1 MLCLIPWG
9 VDLNDVVPRHDS
21 IMYIRNVETM
31 LKGIS
36 RTLSTAAL
44 AGVMLSSGMAVAA
57 DEPGKA
63 IAQKIGV
70 PWPAVIAHRGASF
83 DAPEETVPSYTLAR
97 ELGADYL
104 EMDIQRTKDGVLI
117 ALHDDTLERT
127 TNIAQVYPDRA
138 KQPLSSFTLE
148 EIKRLDAGSWFNK
161 AFPDRARASYAG
173 LKILT
178 LDEVIDIAE
187 GGKNKPGLYI
197 ETKVPAQFPGIEA
210 DLQKKLEQWGWL
222 SQRPAAEKGYVNTAH
237 MPGRVV
243 LQTFEKPSLE
253 LLQKS
258 MPNTPKVLLL
268 WLGDGS
274 IQASSDATFKT
285 SGAKDKATFYA
296 GQQVKS
302 KEEFA
307 AWMDWAKDHGAVGT
321 GPASALKN
329 GGDQSYM
336 DLVQPWMNKMA
347 HDRGMVVHPYTVDD
361 AVDFKAISANGVD
374 GFFTNRA
381 SELLK
386 FYGRASK
393 ESMDAILKRNNF

>member
-1 MLCLIPWG
+1 M
-9 VDLNDVVPRHDS
+9 HK
-21 IMYIRNVETM
+21 RNVITM

-36 RTLSTAAL
+36 RTLGTAAL
-44 AGVMLSSGMAVAA
+44 AGVMLSSGFAMAAS
-57 DEPGKA
+57 EPGKA
-63 IAQKIGV
+63 LAAKIGV

-83 DAPEETVPSYTLAR
+83 NAPEETIPSYTLAR

-127 TNIAQVYPDRA
+127 TNVAEVYPGRA
-138 KQPLSSFTLE
+138 KDPLSSFTLD

-161 AFPDRARASYAG
+161 AHPDRARASYAG

-197 ETKVPAQFPGIEA
+197 ETKVPSQFPGIEE
-210 DLQKKLEQWGWL
+210 DLKKKLEQRGWL
-222 SQRPAAEKGYVNTAH
+222 SQRPAAEKGHVNVAH
-237 MPGRVV
+237 MPGRVI

-253 LLQKS
+253 LLQKA
-258 MPNTPKVLLL
+258 MPNTPKILLL

-274 IQASSDATFKT
+274 IQAASDKTFKE
-285 SGAKDKATFYA
+285 SGAKDKASFYA
-296 GQQVKS
+296 TQQVKS

-307 AWMDWAKDHGAVGT
+307 AWMDWAKAHGAIGT

-347 HDRGMVVHPYTVDD
+347 HDRGLIIHPYTVDD
-361 AVDFKAISANGVD
+361 AVDFKAISQRGVD

-386 FYGRASK
+386 FYGRPSK
-393 ESMDAILKRNNF
+393 ESMDSILKRIGY

>member
-1 MLCLIPWG
+1 
-9 VDLNDVVPRHDS
+9 
-21 IMYIRNVETM
+21 M
-31 LKGIS
+31 LKGFTAKSLS
-36 RTLSTAAL
+36 RTLLGTAL
-44 AGVMLSSGMAVAA
+44 AGTMLASGWAVAA

-63 IAQKIGV
+63 LAAKAGV

-83 DAPEETVPSYTLAR
+83 NAPEETVPSYTLAR

-104 EMDIQRTKDGVLI
+104 EMDIQRTRDGVLI

-127 TNIAQVYPDRA
+127 TNIAEVYPTRTKD
-138 KQPLSSFTLE
+138 PLSSFTLE

-161 AFPDRARASYAG
+161 AHPDRARASYAG

-187 GGKNKPGLYI
+187 DGNNKPGLYI
-197 ETKVPAQFPGIEA
+197 ETKVPAQFPGIEE
-210 DLQKKLEQWGWL
+210 DLRKKLEQRGWL
-222 SQRPAAEKGYVNTAH
+222 SQRPEADKGYVNVAH
-237 MPGRVV
+237 TPGRVV

-253 LLQKS
+253 LLQKA

-274 IQASSDATFKT
+274 IQAASDQTFKD
-285 SGAKDKATFYA
+285 SGAKDKASFYA
-296 GQQVKS
+296 TQQVKS

-307 AWMDWAKDHGAVGT
+307 AWMDWAKAHGAIGT
-321 GPASALKN
+321 GPAAALKN

-336 DLVQPWMNKMA
+336 DLVQPWMNRMA
-347 HDRGMVVHPYTVDD
+347 HDRGLIVHPYTVDD
-361 AVDFKAISANGVD
+361 AVDFKEISSHGVD

-386 FYGRASK
+386 FYGRPSE
-393 ESMDAILKRNNF
+393 ESMDSILKRIGY

>member
-1 MLCLIPWG
+1 
-9 VDLNDVVPRHDS
+9 
-21 IMYIRNVETM
+21 M
-31 LKGIS
+31 LKGLS
-36 RTLSTAAL
+36 RTLSGAAIAGVLLSSAVAL
-44 AGVMLSSGMAVAA
+44 AAA
-57 DEPGKA
+57 DTDKEPGRA
-63 IAQKIGV
+63 LAAKIGV

-83 DAPEETVPSYTLAR
+83 NAPEETVPSYTLAR

-117 ALHDDTLERT
+117 ALHDNTLERT
-127 TNIAQVYPDRA
+127 TNIAEVYPQRA
-138 KQPLSSFTLE
+138 KDPLNTFTLE

-161 AFPDRARASYAG
+161 AYPDRARATYAG

-197 ETKVPAQFPGIEA
+197 ETKVPAQFPGIEE
-210 DLQKKLEQWGWL
+210 DLKKKLDQRGWL
-222 SQRPAAEKGYVNTAH
+222 SQRPAAEKGYVNVAH

-253 LLQKS
+253 LLQKN
-258 MPNTPKVLLL
+258 MPDTPKVLLL

-274 IQASSDATFKT
+274 IETASGKTFKD
-285 SGAKDKATFYA
+285 SGAKDKASFYA
-296 GQQVKS
+296 SQQVKS

-307 AWMDWAKDHGAVGT
+307 AWMDWAKAHGAVGT
-321 GPASALKN
+321 GPSAALKN
-329 GGDQSYM
+329 GGDQSYS

-347 HDRGMVVHPYTVDD
+347 HDRGMIVHPYTVDD
-361 AVDFKAISANGVD
+361 AVDFKAISEQGVD

-386 FYGRASK
+386 FYGRPSK
-393 ESMDAILKRNNF
+393 ESMESILKRSGF

>member
-1 MLCLIPWG
+1 M
-9 VDLNDVVPRHDS
+9 H
-21 IMYIRNVETM
+21 IRNVITM

-36 RTLSTAAL
+36 RTLGAAAL
-44 AGVMLSSGMAVAA
+44 AGVMLSSGFAMAAN
-57 DEPGKA
+57 EPGKA
-63 IAQKIGV
+63 LAAKIGV

-83 DAPEETVPSYTLAR
+83 NAPEETIPSYTLAR

-127 TNIAQVYPDRA
+127 TNVADVFPGRA
-138 KQPLSSFTLE
+138 KDPLSSFTLE

-161 AFPDRARASYAG
+161 THPDRARASYAG

-197 ETKVPAQFPGIEA
+197 ETKVPAQFPGIEE
-210 DLQKKLEQWGWL
+210 DLKKKLEQRGWL
-222 SQRPAAEKGYVNTAH
+222 SQRPAAEKGHVNVAH
-237 MPGRVV
+237 MPGRVI

-253 LLQKS
+253 LLQKA
-258 MPNTPKVLLL
+258 MPNTPKILLL
-268 WLGDGS
+268 WLGDGY
-274 IQASSDATFKT
+274 IQAASDKTFKD
-285 SGAKDKATFYA
+285 SGAKDKASFYA
-296 GQQVKS
+296 TQQVKS

-307 AWMDWAKDHGAVGT
+307 AWMDWAKAHGAIGT

-347 HDRGMVVHPYTVDD
+347 HDRGLIIHPYTVDD
-361 AVDFKAISANGVD
+361 AVDFKAISQRGVD

-386 FYGRASK
+386 FYGRPSK
-393 ESMDAILKRNNF
+393 ESIDSILKRIGY

>member
-1 MLCLIPWG
+1 
-9 VDLNDVVPRHDS
+9 
-21 IMYIRNVETM
+21 M

-44 AGVMLSSGMAVAA
+44 AGVLLSSGVAQA
-57 DEPGKA
+57 ANEPGKA
-63 IAQKIGV
+63 LAAKIGV

-83 DAPEETVPSYTLAR
+83 NAPEETIPSYTLAR

-127 TNIAQVYPDRA
+127 TNVAEVFPDRA
-138 KQPLSSFTLE
+138 KDPLSSFTLE

-161 AFPDRARASYAG
+161 AHPDRARASYAG

-197 ETKVPAQFPGIEA
+197 ETKVPAQFPGIED
-210 DLQKKLEQWGWL
+210 DLKKKLKQRGWL
-222 SQRPAAEKGYVNTAH
+222 SQRPAAEKGYVNVAH
-237 MPGRVV
+237 TPGRVI

-253 LLQKS
+253 LLQKA
-258 MPNTPKVLLL
+258 MPTTPKILLL
-268 WLGDGS
+268 WLGDGY
-274 IQASSDATFKT
+274 IQAASDKTFKD
-285 SGAKDKATFYA
+285 SGAKDKASFYA
-296 GQQVKS
+296 TQQVKS

-307 AWMDWAKDHGAVGT
+307 AWMDWAKAHGAIGT

-347 HDRGMVVHPYTVDD
+347 HDRGLIIHPYTVDD
-361 AVDFKAISANGVD
+361 AVDFKAISQRGVD

-381 SELLK
+381 AELLK
-386 FYGRASK
+386 FYGRPSK
-393 ESMDAILKRNNF
+393 ESMDSILKRIGY

>member
-1 MLCLIPWG
+1 
-9 VDLNDVVPRHDS
+9 
-21 IMYIRNVETM
+21 M
-31 LKGIS
+31 LKGLS
-36 RTLSTAAL
+36 RTLSGAAIAGVLLSSAVAMAAADTGNAPGRAL
-44 AGVMLSSGMAVAA
+44 AA
-57 DEPGKA
+57 
-63 IAQKIGV
+63 KIGV

-83 DAPEETVPSYTLAR
+83 NAPEETIPSYTLAR

-104 EMDIQRTKDGVLI
+104 EMDIQRTRDGVLI
-117 ALHDDTLERT
+117 ALHDNTLERT
-127 TNIAQVYPDRA
+127 TNIAEVYPQRA
-138 KQPLSSFTLE
+138 KDPLNTFTLE

-161 AFPDRARASYAG
+161 AYPDRARATYAG
-173 LKILT
+173 VKILT

-197 ETKVPAQFPGIEA
+197 ETKVPAQFPGIEE
-210 DLQKKLEQWGWL
+210 DLKKKLDQRGWL
-222 SQRPAAEKGYVNTAH
+222 SQRPAAEKGYVNVAH

-258 MPNTPKVLLL
+258 MPDTPKVLLL

-274 IQASSDATFKT
+274 IETASGKTFKD
-285 SGAKDKATFYA
+285 SGAKDKASFYA
-296 GQQVKS
+296 SQQVKS

-307 AWMDWAKDHGAVGT
+307 AWMDWAKAHGAVGT
-321 GPASALKN
+321 GPSAALKN
-329 GGDQSYM
+329 GGDQSYS

-347 HDRGMVVHPYTVDD
+347 HDRGMIVHPYTVDD
-361 AVDFKAISANGVD
+361 AVDFKAISEQGVD

-386 FYGRASK
+386 FYGRPSK
-393 ESMDAILKRNNF
+393 ESMESILKRTGF

>member
-1 MLCLIPWG
+1 
-9 VDLNDVVPRHDS
+9 
-21 IMYIRNVETM
+21 M

-36 RTLSTAAL
+36 RTLGTAAL
-44 AGVMLSSGMAVAA
+44 AGVMLSSGFAMAAN
-57 DEPGKA
+57 EPGKA
-63 IAQKIGV
+63 LAAKIGV

-83 DAPEETVPSYTLAR
+83 DAPEETIPSYTLAR
-97 ELGADYL
+97 ELGADYV

-127 TNIAQVYPDRA
+127 TNIADVFPGRA
-138 KQPLSSFTLE
+138 KDPLSSFTLD

-161 AFPDRARASYAG
+161 AHPERARASYAG

-197 ETKVPAQFPGIEA
+197 ETKVPAQFPGIEE
-210 DLQKKLEQWGWL
+210 DLKKKLEQRGWL
-222 SQRPAAEKGYVNTAH
+222 SQRPAAEKGHVNVAH
-237 MPGRVV
+237 MPGRVI

-253 LLQKS
+253 LLQKE
-258 MPNTPKVLLL
+258 MPNTPKILLL
-268 WLGDGS
+268 WLGDGY
-274 IQASSDATFKT
+274 IQAASDKTFKD
-285 SGAKDKATFYA
+285 SGAKDKASFYA
-296 GQQVKS
+296 TQQVKS
-302 KEEFA
+302 REEFA
-307 AWMDWAKDHGAVGT
+307 AWMDWAKAHGAIGT

-347 HDRGMVVHPYTVDD
+347 HDRGLIIHPYTVDD
-361 AVDFKAISANGVD
+361 AVDFKAISQRSVD

-386 FYGRASK
+386 FDGRPSK
-393 ESMDAILKRNNF
+393 ESIDSILKRIGY

>member
-1 MLCLIPWG
+1 
-9 VDLNDVVPRHDS
+9 
-21 IMYIRNVETM
+21 M
-31 LKGIS
+31 LKGLS
-36 RTLSTAAL
+36 RTLSGAAL
-44 AGVMLSSGMAVAA
+44 AGVLLSSSIALAA
-57 DEPGKA
+57 TDMDKEPGRA
-63 IAQKIGV
+63 LAAKIGV

-83 DAPEETVPSYTLAR
+83 DAPEETVPAYTLAR

-117 ALHDDTLERT
+117 ALHDNTLERT
-127 TNIAQVYPDRA
+127 TNIAEVYPQRTKD
-138 KQPLSSFTLE
+138 PLNTFTLE
-148 EIKRLDAGSWFNK
+148 EIKRLDAGSWFNT
-161 AFPDRARASYAG
+161 AHPDRARASYAG

-178 LDEVIDIAE
+178 LDEVMDIAE

-197 ETKVPAQFPGIEA
+197 ETKVPSQFPGIEE
-210 DLQKKLEQWGWL
+210 DLKNKLEQRGWL
-222 SQRPAAEKGYVNTAH
+222 TERPAAEKGYVNVAN
-237 MPGRVV
+237 MPGRVM

-258 MPNTPKVLLL
+258 MPDTPKVLLL

-274 IQASSDATFKT
+274 IAAASDKTFKD
-285 SGAKDKATFYA
+285 SGAKDKASFYA
-296 GQQVKS
+296 SQQVKS

-307 AWMDWAKDHGAVGT
+307 AWMDWAKAHGAVGT
-321 GPASALKN
+321 GPSSALKN

-347 HDRGMVVHPYTVDD
+347 HDRGMIIHPYTVDE
-361 AVDFKAISANGVD
+361 AVDFKSISERGVD

-386 FYGRASK
+386 FYGRPSK
-393 ESMDAILKRNNF
+393 ESLDSILKRNGY

>member
-1 MLCLIPWG
+1 
-9 VDLNDVVPRHDS
+9 
-21 IMYIRNVETM
+21 M
-31 LKGIS
+31 LKGLS
-36 RTLSTAAL
+36 RTLSGAAIAGVLLSSSIAL
-44 AGVMLSSGMAVAA
+44 AATDM
-57 DEPGKA
+57 DKEPGRA
-63 IAQKIGV
+63 LAAKIGV

-83 DAPEETVPSYTLAR
+83 DAPEETVPAYTLAR

-117 ALHDDTLERT
+117 ALHDNTLERT
-127 TNIAQVYPDRA
+127 TNIAEVYPQRTKD
-138 KQPLSSFTLE
+138 PLNTFTLE
-148 EIKRLDAGSWFNK
+148 EIKRLDAGSWFNT
-161 AFPDRARASYAG
+161 AHPDRARASYAG

-178 LDEVIDIAE
+178 LDEVMDIAE

-197 ETKVPAQFPGIEA
+197 ETKVPSQFPGIEE
-210 DLQKKLEQWGWL
+210 DLKNKLEQRGWL
-222 SQRPAAEKGYVNTAH
+222 TERPAAEKGYVNVAN
-237 MPGRVV
+237 MPGRVM

-258 MPNTPKVLLL
+258 MPDTPKVLLL

-274 IQASSDATFKT
+274 IAAASDKTFKD
-285 SGAKDKATFYA
+285 SGAKDKASFYA
-296 GQQVKS
+296 SQQVKS

-307 AWMDWAKDHGAVGT
+307 AWMDWAKAHGAVGT
-321 GPASALKN
+321 GPSSALKN

-347 HDRGMVVHPYTVDD
+347 HDRGMIIHPYTVDE
-361 AVDFKAISANGVD
+361 AVDFKSISERGVD

-386 FYGRASK
+386 FYGRPSK
-393 ESMDAILKRNNF
+393 ESLDSILKRNGY

>member
-1 MLCLIPWG
+1 
-9 VDLNDVVPRHDS
+9 
-21 IMYIRNVETM
+21 M
-31 LKGIS
+31 LKGIT
-36 RTLSTAAL
+36 RTLSTAAI
-44 AGVMLSSGMAVAA
+44 AGVMLSSGMALAA
-57 DEPGKA
+57 SEPASNPGKA
-63 IAQKIGV
+63 LAAKAGV

-83 DAPEETVPSYTLAR
+83 NAPEETIPSYTLAR

-117 ALHDDTLERT
+117 ALHDDTLQRT
-127 TNIAQVYPDRA
+127 TNINEVFADRA
-138 KQPLSSFTLE
+138 TQPVSSFTLE
-148 EIKRLDAGSWFNK
+148 ELKRLDAGSWFNK
-161 AFPDRARASYAG
+161 AYPDRARASYAG

-197 ETKVPAQFPGIEA
+197 ETKVPTQFPGIEE
-210 DLQKKLEQWGWL
+210 DLKKKLDQRGWL
-222 SQRPAAEKGYVNTAH
+222 SERPAAEKGHVNVAH
-237 MPGRVV
+237 LPGRVV
-243 LQTFEKPSLE
+243 LQTFEKSSLE

-258 MPNTPKVLLL
+258 MPDTPKVLLL

-274 IQASSDATFKT
+274 IAAASETSFKD
-285 SGAKDKATFYA
+285 SGAKDKASFYA
-296 GQQVKS
+296 SQQVKS

-307 AWMDWAKDHGAVGT
+307 AWMDWAKEHGAIGT

-336 DLVQPWMNKMA
+336 DLVKPWMNKMA
-347 HDRGMVVHPYTVDD
+347 HDRGLIIHPYTVDD

-374 GFFTNRA
+374 GFFTNRT

-386 FYGRASK
+386 FYGRPSK
-393 ESMDAILKRNNF
+393 ESMESILKRIGY

>member
-1 MLCLIPWG
+1 MQK
-9 VDLNDVVPRHDS
+9 
-21 IMYIRNVETM
+21 RNVITM

-36 RTLSTAAL
+36 RTLATAAL
-44 AGVMLSSGMAVAA
+44 AGVMLSSGFTMAAT
-57 DEPGKA
+57 EPGKA
-63 IAQKIGV
+63 LAAKIGV

-83 DAPEETVPSYTLAR
+83 NAPEETIPSYTLAR

-127 TNIAQVYPDRA
+127 TNIAEVYPNRVKD
-138 KQPLSSFTLE
+138 PLSSFTLE

-161 AFPDRARASYAG
+161 AHPDRARASYAG

-197 ETKVPAQFPGIEA
+197 ETKVPAQFPGIED
-210 DLQKKLEQWGWL
+210 DLKKKLEQRGWL
-222 SQRPAAEKGYVNTAH
+222 SQRPAAEKGYVNVAH
-237 MPGRVV
+237 TPGRVI

-253 LLQKS
+253 LLQKA
-258 MPNTPKVLLL
+258 MPNTPKILLL
-268 WLGDGS
+268 WLGDGY
-274 IQASSDATFKT
+274 IQAASDKTFKD
-285 SGAKDKATFYA
+285 SGAKDKASFYA
-296 GQQVKS
+296 TQQVKS

-307 AWMDWAKDHGAVGT
+307 AWMDWAKAHGAIGT

-347 HDRGMVVHPYTVDD
+347 HDRGLIIHPYTVDD
-361 AVDFKAISANGVD
+361 AVDFKAISQRGVD

-386 FYGRASK
+386 FYGRPSR
-393 ESMDAILKRNNF
+393 ESIDSILKRIGY

>member
-1 MLCLIPWG
+1 
-9 VDLNDVVPRHDS
+9 
-21 IMYIRNVETM
+21 M
-31 LKGIS
+31 LKGLS
-36 RTLSTAAL
+36 RTLSGAAIAGVLLSSAVAMAAADTGNAPGRAL
-44 AGVMLSSGMAVAA
+44 AA
-57 DEPGKA
+57 
-63 IAQKIGV
+63 KIGV

-83 DAPEETVPSYTLAR
+83 NAPEETIPSYTLAR

-104 EMDIQRTKDGVLI
+104 EMDIQRTRDGVLI
-117 ALHDDTLERT
+117 ALHDNTLERT
-127 TNIAQVYPDRA
+127 TNIAEVYPQRA
-138 KQPLSSFTLE
+138 KDPLNTFTLE

-161 AFPDRARASYAG
+161 AYPDRARATYAG

-197 ETKVPAQFPGIEA
+197 ETKVPAQFPGIEE
-210 DLQKKLEQWGWL
+210 DLKKKLDQRGWL
-222 SQRPAAEKGYVNTAH
+222 SQRPAAEKGYVNVAH

-258 MPNTPKVLLL
+258 MPDTPKVLLL

-274 IQASSDATFKT
+274 IETASGKTFKD
-285 SGAKDKATFYA
+285 SGAKDKASFYA
-296 GQQVKS
+296 SQQVKS

-307 AWMDWAKDHGAVGT
+307 AWVDWAKAHGAVGT
-321 GPASALKN
+321 GPSAALKN
-329 GGDQSYM
+329 GGDQSYS

-347 HDRGMVVHPYTVDD
+347 HDRGMIVHPYTVDD
-361 AVDFKAISANGVD
+361 AVDFKTISEQGVD

-386 FYGRASK
+386 FYGRPSK
-393 ESMDAILKRNNF
+393 ESMDSILKRSGF

>member
-1 MLCLIPWG
+1 MG
-9 VDLNDVVPRHDS
+9 VSGSV
-21 IMYIRNVETM
+21 M
-31 LKGIS
+31 
-36 RTLSTAAL
+36 AAN
-44 AGVMLSSGMAVAA
+44 
-57 DEPGKA
+57 EPGKA
-63 IAQKIGV
+63 LAAKAGI

-83 DAPEETVPSYTLAR
+83 NAPEETVPSYTLAR

-127 TNIAQVYPDRA
+127 TNVAEVYPDRA
-138 KQPLSSFTLE
+138 KDPLSSFTLE

-161 AFPDRARASYAG
+161 AHPDRARASYAG

-197 ETKVPAQFPGIEA
+197 ETKVPAQFPGVEE
-210 DLQKKLEQWGWL
+210 DLKKKLEQRGWL
-222 SQRPAAEKGYVNTAH
+222 SQRPAAEKGHVNVAH
-237 MPGRVV
+237 SAGRVV

-253 LLQKS
+253 LLQKA
-258 MPNTPKVLLL
+258 MPDTPKVLLL
-268 WLGDGS
+268 WTGDGY
-274 IQASSDATFKT
+274 IPAASDKTFKD
-285 SGAKDKATFYA
+285 SGAKDKAAFYA
-296 GQQVKS
+296 TQQVKS

-307 AWMDWAKDHGAVGT
+307 AYLDWAKAHGAIGT
-321 GPASALKN
+321 GPSAALKN

-336 DLVQPWMNKMA
+336 DLVQPWMNTMA
-347 HDRGMVVHPYTVDD
+347 HDRGLIIHPYTVDD
-361 AVDFKAISANGVD
+361 AVDFKAISARGVD

-386 FYGRASK
+386 FYGRPSK
-393 ESMDAILKRNNF
+393 ESVESILKRIGY

>member
-1 MLCLIPWG
+1 M
-9 VDLNDVVPRHDS
+9 
-21 IMYIRNVETM
+21 
-31 LKGIS
+31 
-36 RTLSTAAL
+36 AL
-44 AGVMLSSGMAVAA
+44 AAESGSHPAK
-57 DEPGKA
+57 DPGKA
-63 IAQKIGV
+63 LAAKLGV

-83 DAPEETVPSYTLAR
+83 NAPEETVPSYTLAR

-117 ALHDDTLERT
+117 ALHDDTLLRT
-127 TNIAQVYPDRA
+127 TNIADVYPDRA
-138 KQPLSSFTLE
+138 KDPVSSFTLE
-148 EIKRLDAGSWFNK
+148 ELKRLDAGSWFNK
-161 AFPDRARASYAG
+161 AYPDRARPSYVG

-197 ETKVPAQFPGIEA
+197 ETKVPAQFPGVEE
-210 DLQKKLEQWGWL
+210 DLKKKLDQRGWL
-222 SQRPAAEKGYVNTAH
+222 GERPAAEKGHVNVAH

-258 MPNTPKVLLL
+258 MPQTPKVLLL
-268 WLGDGS
+268 WLGDGY
-274 IQASSDATFKT
+274 IEAASDKTFKD
-285 SGAKDKATFYA
+285 SGAKDKASFYA
-296 GQQVKS
+296 SQQVKS

-307 AWMDWAKDHGAVGT
+307 AWMDWAKAHGAVGT

-347 HDRGMVVHPYTVDD
+347 HDRGMIIHPYTVDD
-361 AVDFKAISANGVD
+361 AVDFKELSKRGAD

-386 FYGRASK
+386 FYGRPSK
-393 ESMDAILKRNNF
+393 ESMDSILKRSGF

>member
-1 MLCLIPWG
+1 
-9 VDLNDVVPRHDS
+9 
-21 IMYIRNVETM
+21 M
-31 LKGIS
+31 LKGLSRKSLS
-36 RTLSTAAL
+36 RTLLSIAL
-44 AGVMLSSGMAVAA
+44 IGIMSSSGAAVAA
-57 DEPGKA
+57 NEPGKA
-63 IAQKIGV
+63 LAEKVGI

-83 DAPEETVPSYTLAR
+83 NAPEETVPSYTLAR

-104 EMDIQRTKDGVLI
+104 EMDIQRTRDGVLI

-127 TNIAQVYPDRA
+127 TNIAEVYPNRTKD
-138 KQPLSSFTLE
+138 PLSSFTLE

-161 AFPDRARASYAG
+161 AHPDRARASYAG

-187 GGKNKPGLYI
+187 GGQNKPGLYI
-197 ETKVPAQFPGIEA
+197 ETKVPAQFPGIEE
-210 DLQKKLEQWGWL
+210 DLKKKLQQRGWL
-222 SQRPAAEKGYVNTAH
+222 SQRPAAENGHVNVTH

-243 LQTFEKPSLE
+243 LQTFEKQSLE
-253 LLQKS
+253 LLQKA
-258 MPNTPKVLLL
+258 MPDTPKVLLL

-274 IQASSDATFKT
+274 IQAASDQTFKE
-285 SGAKDKATFYA
+285 SGAKDKASFYA
-296 GQQVKS
+296 TQQVKS

-307 AWMDWAKDHGAVGT
+307 AWMDWAKAHGAIGT
-321 GPASALKN
+321 GPAAALKN

-347 HDRGMVVHPYTVDD
+347 HDRGLIIHPYTVDD
-361 AVDFKAISANGVD
+361 AVDFETISARGVD

-386 FYGRASK
+386 FYGRPSK
-393 ESMDAILKRNNF
+393 ESMDSILKRIGY

>member
-1 MLCLIPWG
+1 MF
-9 VDLNDVVPRHDS
+9 
-21 IMYIRNVETM
+21 
-31 LKGIS
+31 KAIS
-36 RTLSTAAL
+36 STLGCAAL
-44 AGVMLSSGMAVAA
+44 AALMSTSGLAMAA
-57 DEPGKA
+57 DPPGKA
-63 IAQKIGV
+63 LAAKIGV

-83 DAPEETVPSYTLAR
+83 NAPEETIASYTLAR

-127 TNIAQVYPDRA
+127 TNIAQVYPARVKD
-138 KQPLSSFTLE
+138 PLSSFTLA
-148 EIKRLDAGSWFNK
+148 EIKALDAGSWFNT
-161 AFPDRARASYAG
+161 AHPDRARASYAG

-197 ETKVPAQFPGIEA
+197 ETKVPAQFPGIEH
-210 DLQKKLEQWGWL
+210 DLKNKLQQRGWL
-222 SQRPAAEKGYVNTAH
+222 SERPAAEKGYVNVAH

-253 LLQKS
+253 LLQKA
-258 MPNTPKVLLL
+258 MPDTPKVLLL
-268 WLGDGS
+268 WINDGY
-274 IQASSDATFKT
+274 IQGASTTTFKE

-307 AWMDWAKDHGAVGT
+307 AWMDWAKAHGAIGT
-321 GPASALKN
+321 GPAAALKN

-336 DLVQPWMNKMA
+336 DLVQTWMNQMA
-347 HDRGMVVHPYTVDD
+347 HERGLIVHPYTVDD
-361 AVDFKAISANGVD
+361 AVDFKAISARGVD

-381 SELLK
+381 AELLK
-386 FYGRASK
+386 FDGRPSK
-393 ESMDAILKRNNF
+393 ESIDAILKRIGY

>member
-1 MLCLIPWG
+1 
-9 VDLNDVVPRHDS
+9 
-21 IMYIRNVETM
+21 M
-31 LKGIS
+31 LKGLS
-36 RTLSTAAL
+36 RTLSGAAIAGVLLSSAVAL
-44 AGVMLSSGMAVAA
+44 AAA
-57 DEPGKA
+57 DTGNTPGRA
-63 IAQKIGV
+63 LAAKIGV

-83 DAPEETVPSYTLAR
+83 NAPEETVPSYTLAR

-117 ALHDDTLERT
+117 ALHDNTLERT
-127 TNIAQVYPDRA
+127 TNIADVYPQRA
-138 KQPLSSFTLE
+138 KDPLNTFTLE

-161 AFPDRARASYAG
+161 AYPDRARATYAG
-173 LKILT
+173 VKILT

-197 ETKVPAQFPGIEA
+197 ETKVPAQFPGIEE
-210 DLQKKLEQWGWL
+210 DLKKKLDQRGWL
-222 SQRPAAEKGYVNTAH
+222 SQRPAAEKGYVNVAH

-258 MPNTPKVLLL
+258 MPDTPKVLLL

-274 IQASSDATFKT
+274 IETASGKTFKD
-285 SGAKDKATFYA
+285 SGAKDKASFYA
-296 GQQVKS
+296 SQQVKS

-307 AWMDWAKDHGAVGT
+307 AWVDWAKAHGAVGT
-321 GPASALKN
+321 GPSAALKN
-329 GGDQSYM
+329 GGDQSYS

-347 HDRGMVVHPYTVDD
+347 HDRGMIVHPYTVDD
-361 AVDFKAISANGVD
+361 AVDFKAISEQGVD

-381 SELLK
+381 AELLK
-386 FYGRASK
+386 FYGRPSK
-393 ESMDAILKRNNF
+393 ESMDSILKRTGF

>member
-1 MLCLIPWG
+1 
-9 VDLNDVVPRHDS
+9 
-21 IMYIRNVETM
+21 M
-31 LKGIS
+31 LKGLS
-36 RTLSTAAL
+36 RTLSGAAIAGVLLSSAVAL
-44 AGVMLSSGMAVAA
+44 AATDTGT
-57 DEPGKA
+57 EPGRA
-63 IAQKIGV
+63 LAAKIGV

-83 DAPEETVPSYTLAR
+83 NAPEETVPSYTLAR

-104 EMDIQRTKDGVLI
+104 EMDIQRTRDGVLI
-117 ALHDDTLERT
+117 ALHDNTLERT
-127 TNIAQVYPDRA
+127 TNIAEVYPQRA
-138 KQPLSSFTLE
+138 KDPLNTFTLE

-161 AFPDRARASYAG
+161 AYPDRARATYVG

-197 ETKVPAQFPGIEA
+197 ETKVPAQFPGIEE
-210 DLQKKLEQWGWL
+210 DLKKKLDQRGWL
-222 SQRPAAEKGYVNTAH
+222 SQRPAAEKGYVNVAH

-258 MPNTPKVLLL
+258 MPDTPKVLLL
-268 WLGDGS
+268 WLGDGY
-274 IQASSDATFKT
+274 IETASGKTFKD
-285 SGAKDKATFYA
+285 SGAKDKASFYA
-296 GQQVKS
+296 SQQVKS

-307 AWMDWAKDHGAVGT
+307 AWMDWAKAHGAVGT
-321 GPASALKN
+321 GPSAALKN
-329 GGDQSYM
+329 GGDQSYS

-347 HDRGMVVHPYTVDD
+347 HDRGMIVHPYTVDD
-361 AVDFKAISANGVD
+361 AVDFKAISEQGVD

-386 FYGRASK
+386 FYGRPSK
-393 ESMDAILKRNNF
+393 ESMDSILKRSGF

>member
-1 MLCLIPWG
+1 
-9 VDLNDVVPRHDS
+9 
-21 IMYIRNVETM
+21 M
-31 LKGIS
+31 LKGLS
-36 RTLSTAAL
+36 RTLSGAAIAGVLLSSSIAL
-44 AGVMLSSGMAVAA
+44 AATDM
-57 DEPGKA
+57 DKEPGRA
-63 IAQKIGV
+63 LAAKIGV

-83 DAPEETVPSYTLAR
+83 DAPEETVPAYTLAR

-117 ALHDDTLERT
+117 ALHDNTLERT
-127 TNIAQVYPDRA
+127 TNIAEVYPQRA
-138 KQPLSSFTLE
+138 KDPLNTFTLE

-161 AFPDRARASYAG
+161 AHPDRARASYAG

-178 LDEVIDIAE
+178 LDEVMDIAE

-197 ETKVPAQFPGIEA
+197 ETKVPSQFPGIEE
-210 DLQKKLEQWGWL
+210 DLKNKLEQRGWL
-222 SQRPAAEKGYVNTAH
+222 TERPAAEKGYVNVAN
-237 MPGRVV
+237 MPGRVM

-258 MPNTPKVLLL
+258 MPDTPKVLLL

-274 IQASSDATFKT
+274 IAAASNKTFKD
-285 SGAKDKATFYA
+285 SGAKDKASFYA
-296 GQQVKS
+296 SQQVKS

-307 AWMDWAKDHGAVGT
+307 AWMDWAKAHGAVGT
-321 GPASALKN
+321 GPSSALKN

-347 HDRGMVVHPYTVDD
+347 HDRGMIIHPYTVDE
-361 AVDFKAISANGVD
+361 AVDFKSISERGVD

-386 FYGRASK
+386 FYGRPSK
-393 ESMDAILKRNNF
+393 ESLDSILKRNGY

>member
-1 MLCLIPWG
+1 MF
-9 VDLNDVVPRHDS
+9 
-21 IMYIRNVETM
+21 
-31 LKGIS
+31 KGIS
-36 RTLSTAAL
+36 RTLGTTAL
-44 AGVMLSSGMAVAA
+44 AGVLLYSGSAMAA

-63 IAQKIGV
+63 LAAKAGV

-117 ALHDDTLERT
+117 ALHDDTLGRT
-127 TNIAQVYPDRA
+127 TNVADVYPDRA
-138 KQPLSSFTLE
+138 KDPVSSFTLD

-161 AFPDRARASYAG
+161 AHPERARASYAG
-173 LKILT
+173 LKVLT

-197 ETKVPAQFPGIEA
+197 ETKVPAQFPGIEE
-210 DLQKKLEQWGWL
+210 DLKKKLEQRGWL
-222 SQRPAAEKGYVNTAH
+222 SQRPAAEKGHVNVAH
-237 MPGRVV
+237 MPGRVI

-253 LLQKS
+253 LLQKA
-258 MPNTPKVLLL
+258 MPNTPKILLL
-268 WLGDGS
+268 WLGDGY
-274 IQASSDATFKT
+274 IQAASDKTFKD
-285 SGAKDKATFYA
+285 SGAKDKASFYA
-296 GQQVKS
+296 TQHVKS

-307 AWMDWAKDHGAVGT
+307 AWMDWAKAHGAIGT

-347 HDRGMVVHPYTVDD
+347 HDRGLIIHPYTVDD
-361 AVDFKAISANGVD
+361 AVDFKALSQRGVD

-386 FYGRASK
+386 FYGRPSK
-393 ESMDAILKRNNF
+393 ESIDSILKRIGY

>member
-1 MLCLIPWG
+1 
-9 VDLNDVVPRHDS
+9 
-21 IMYIRNVETM
+21 M
-31 LKGIS
+31 LKGLS
-36 RTLSTAAL
+36 RTISGAAIAGVLLSSAVAMAAADTGKEPGRAL
-44 AGVMLSSGMAVAA
+44 AV
-57 DEPGKA
+57 
-63 IAQKIGV
+63 KIGV

-83 DAPEETVPSYTLAR
+83 NAPEETVPSYTLAR

-117 ALHDDTLERT
+117 ALHDNTLERT
-127 TNIAQVYPDRA
+127 TNIAEVYPQRA
-138 KQPLSSFTLE
+138 KDPLNTFTLE

-161 AFPDRARASYAG
+161 AYPDRARAAYVG

-197 ETKVPAQFPGIEA
+197 ETKVPAQFPGIED
-210 DLQKKLEQWGWL
+210 DLKKKLDQRGWL
-222 SQRPAAEKGYVNTAH
+222 SQRPAADKGYVNVAH

-253 LLQKS
+253 LLQKA
-258 MPNTPKVLLL
+258 MPDTPKVLLL

-274 IQASSDATFKT
+274 IETASGKTFKD
-285 SGAKDKATFYA
+285 SGARDKASFYA
-296 GQQVKS
+296 SQQVKS

-307 AWMDWAKDHGAVGT
+307 AWMDWAKAHGAVGT
-321 GPASALKN
+321 GPSAALKN
-329 GGDQSYM
+329 GGDQSYS

-347 HDRGMVVHPYTVDD
+347 HDRGMIVHPYTVDD
-361 AVDFKAISANGVD
+361 AVDFKTISEQAVD

-386 FYGRASK
+386 FYGRPSK
-393 ESMDAILKRNNF
+393 ESMDSILKRSGF

>member
-1 MLCLIPWG
+1 
-9 VDLNDVVPRHDS
+9 
-21 IMYIRNVETM
+21 M
-31 LKGIS
+31 LKGLS
-36 RTLSTAAL
+36 RTLSGAAIAGVLMSSAVAL
-44 AGVMLSSGMAVAA
+44 AAA
-57 DEPGKA
+57 DTGNEPGRA
-63 IAQKIGV
+63 LAAKIGV

-83 DAPEETVPSYTLAR
+83 NAPEETVPSYTLAR

-117 ALHDDTLERT
+117 ALHDNTLERT
-127 TNIAQVYPDRA
+127 TNIAEVYPQRA
-138 KQPLSSFTLE
+138 KDPLNTFTLE

-161 AFPDRARASYAG
+161 AYPDRARASYAG

-197 ETKVPAQFPGIEA
+197 ETKVPAQFPGIEE
-210 DLQKKLEQWGWL
+210 DLKKKLDQRGWL
-222 SQRPAAEKGYVNTAH
+222 SQRPAAEKGYVNVAH

-253 LLQKS
+253 LLQKA
-258 MPNTPKVLLL
+258 MPDTPKVLLL

-274 IQASSDATFKT
+274 IETASGKTFKD
-285 SGAKDKATFYA
+285 SGAKDKASFYA
-296 GQQVKS
+296 SQQVKS

-307 AWMDWAKDHGAVGT
+307 AWMDWAKAHGAVGT
-321 GPASALKN
+321 GPSAALKN
-329 GGDQSYM
+329 GGDQSYS

-347 HDRGMVVHPYTVDD
+347 HDRGMIVHPYTVDD
-361 AVDFKAISANGVD
+361 AVDFKAISEQGVD

-386 FYGRASK
+386 FYGRPSK
-393 ESMDAILKRNNF
+393 ESMDSILKRSGF

>member
-1 MLCLIPWG
+1 MLTRIA
-9 VDLNDVVPRHDS
+9 
-21 IMYIRNVETM
+21 
-31 LKGIS
+31 
-36 RTLSTAAL
+36 RTVGAATL
-44 AGVMLSSGMAVAA
+44 AGLMLSSGSAMAAN
-57 DEPGKA
+57 EPGKA
-63 IAQKIGV
+63 LAAKIGV

-83 DAPEETVPSYTLAR
+83 DAPEETVPAYTLAR

-117 ALHDDTLERT
+117 ALHDNTLERT
-127 TNIAQVYPDRA
+127 TNITEVYPNRIKD
-138 KQPLSSFTLE
+138 PVSSFTLE

-161 AFPDRARASYAG
+161 AHPDRARARYAG
-173 LKILT
+173 MRILT

-197 ETKVPAQFPGIEA
+197 ETKVPAQFPGIEE
-210 DLQKKLEQWGWL
+210 DLKNKLEQRGWL
-222 SQRPAAEKGYVNTAH
+222 SQRPGAEQGYVNVANT
-237 MPGRVV
+237 PGRVV
-243 LQTFEKPSLE
+243 LQTFEKPSLQ

-258 MPNTPKVLLL
+258 MPDTPKVLLL
-268 WLGDGS
+268 WLGDGA
-274 IQASSDATFKT
+274 IQAASDTTFKD
-285 SGAKDKATFYA
+285 SGAKDKASFYA
-296 GQQVKS
+296 TQQVKS

-307 AWMDWAKDHGAVGT
+307 AWMDWAKAHGAVGI

-347 HDRGMVVHPYTVDD
+347 HDRGLIIHPYTVDD
-361 AVDFKAISANGVD
+361 AVDFKEISGRGVD

-386 FYGRASK
+386 FYGRPSK
-393 ESMDAILKRNNF
+393 ESIDSILKRSGL

>member
-1 MLCLIPWG
+1 
-9 VDLNDVVPRHDS
+9 
-21 IMYIRNVETM
+21 M
-31 LKGIS
+31 LKGLS
-36 RTLSTAAL
+36 RTLSGAAIAGVLLSSAVAL
-44 AGVMLSSGMAVAA
+44 AAA
-57 DEPGKA
+57 DTGNTPGRA
-63 IAQKIGV
+63 LAAKIGV

-83 DAPEETVPSYTLAR
+83 NAPEETVPSYTLAR

-117 ALHDDTLERT
+117 ALHDNTLERT
-127 TNIAQVYPDRA
+127 TNIADVYPQRA
-138 KQPLSSFTLE
+138 KDPLNTFTLE

-161 AFPDRARASYAG
+161 AYPDRARATYAG
-173 LKILT
+173 VKILT

-197 ETKVPAQFPGIEA
+197 ETKVPAQFPGIEE
-210 DLQKKLEQWGWL
+210 DLKKKLDQRGWL
-222 SQRPAAEKGYVNTAH
+222 SQRPAAEKGYVNVAH

-258 MPNTPKVLLL
+258 MPDTPKVLLL

-274 IQASSDATFKT
+274 IETASGKTFKD
-285 SGAKDKATFYA
+285 SGAKDKASFYA
-296 GQQVKS
+296 SQQVKS

-307 AWMDWAKDHGAVGT
+307 AWVDWAKAHGAVGT
-321 GPASALKN
+321 GPSAALKN
-329 GGDQSYM
+329 GGDQSYS

-347 HDRGMVVHPYTVDD
+347 HDRGMIVHPYTVDD
-361 AVDFKAISANGVD
+361 AVDFKAISEQGVD

-386 FYGRASK
+386 FYGRPSK
-393 ESMDAILKRNNF
+393 ESMESILKRTGF

>member
-1 MLCLIPWG
+1 
-9 VDLNDVVPRHDS
+9 
-21 IMYIRNVETM
+21 M
-31 LKGIS
+31 LKGLS
-36 RTLSTAAL
+36 RTLSGAAIAGVLLSSAVAL
-44 AGVMLSSGMAVAA
+44 AAA
-57 DEPGKA
+57 DTGKEPGRA
-63 IAQKIGV
+63 LAAKIGA

-83 DAPEETVPSYTLAR
+83 NAPEETVPSYTLAR

-117 ALHDDTLERT
+117 ALHDNTLERT
-127 TNIAQVYPDRA
+127 TNIAEVYPQRA
-138 KQPLSSFTLE
+138 KDPLNTFTLE

-161 AFPDRARASYAG
+161 AYPDRARATYAG

-197 ETKVPAQFPGIEA
+197 ETKVPAQFPGIEE
-210 DLQKKLEQWGWL
+210 DLKKKLDQRGWL
-222 SQRPAAEKGYVNTAH
+222 SQRPAAEKGYVNVAH

-258 MPNTPKVLLL
+258 MPDTPKVLLL

-274 IQASSDATFKT
+274 IETASGKTFKD
-285 SGAKDKATFYA
+285 SGAKDKASFYA
-296 GQQVKS
+296 SQQVKS

-307 AWMDWAKDHGAVGT
+307 AWMDWAKAHGAVGT
-321 GPASALKN
+321 GPSAALKN
-329 GGDQSYM
+329 GGDQSYS

-347 HDRGMVVHPYTVDD
+347 HDRGMIIHPYTVDD
-361 AVDFKAISANGVD
+361 AVDFKAISEQGVD

-386 FYGRASK
+386 FYGRPSK
-393 ESMDAILKRNNF
+393 ESMESILKRSGF

>member
-1 MLCLIPWG
+1 MKNAHKECHHMLNRLCRNALSKTVLATALTAVMG
-9 VDLNDVVPRHDS
+9 VSGSV
-21 IMYIRNVETM
+21 M
-31 LKGIS
+31 
-36 RTLSTAAL
+36 AAN
-44 AGVMLSSGMAVAA
+44 
-57 DEPGKA
+57 EPGKA
-63 IAQKIGV
+63 LAAKAGI

-83 DAPEETVPSYTLAR
+83 NAPEETVPSYTLAR

-127 TNIAQVYPDRA
+127 TNVAEVYPDRA
-138 KQPLSSFTLE
+138 KDPLSSFTLE

-161 AFPDRARASYAG
+161 AHPDRARASYAG

-197 ETKVPAQFPGIEA
+197 ETKVPAQFPGVEE
-210 DLQKKLEQWGWL
+210 DLKKKLEQRGWL
-222 SQRPAAEKGYVNTAH
+222 SQRPAAEKGHVNVAH
-237 MPGRVV
+237 SAGRVV

-253 LLQKS
+253 LLQKA
-258 MPNTPKVLLL
+258 MPDTPKVLLL
-268 WLGDGS
+268 WTGDGY
-274 IQASSDATFKT
+274 IPAASDKTFKD
-285 SGAKDKATFYA
+285 SGAKDKAAFYA
-296 GQQVKS
+296 TQQVKS

-307 AWMDWAKDHGAVGT
+307 AYLDWAKAHGAIGT
-321 GPASALKN
+321 GPSAALKN

-336 DLVQPWMNKMA
+336 DLVQPWMNTMA
-347 HDRGMVVHPYTVDD
+347 HDRGLIIHPYTVDD
-361 AVDFKAISANGVD
+361 AVDFKAISARGVD

-386 FYGRASK
+386 FYGRPSK
-393 ESMDAILKRNNF
+393 ESVESILKRIGY